1 MQTMIGSGRAA
12 CAPPSPESAGE
23 KRFRVLCEQAA
34 VGVALI
40 ETATGGRRERDAFA
54 SIALDFNNLLTVI
67 RLSAEGARSELAPG
81 HAACASIDDIAD
93 AARRAENLVRQVLTF
108 SRTQSAS
115 RVRLEGGQRGPV
127 DGDYVPLRVSDNGD
141 GLSAEEVRGTHGA
154 VIYVDDEPALMRP
167 VLMLLR
173 QLGYRATGFASPR
186 EALSAVQAN
195 PMAVDLVLTDLSMP
209 ELSGLDLA
217 RELHAVRPNLPI
229 VLVSGFAP
237 QPNAQLAHFGIR
249 HRLTKPFDAQT
260 LASVLGELIVP
271 SAS

>member
-1 MQTMIGSGRAA
+1 MAHVAFMQTMIGSGRAA

-40 ETATGGRRERDAFA
+40 ETATGGRRERDAF
-54 SIALDFNNLLTVI
+54 
-67 RLSAEGARSELAPG
+67 
-81 HAACASIDDIAD
+81 ASIDDIAD

-186 EALSAVQAN
+186 EALAAVQAN